1 MPRHIIFALLMALL
15 AGILYGCSNEVGG
28 EDSGDDPPTDGKVTL
43 TMTVRTT
50 PLSGSGD
57 TDPGSEQE
65 QTISSLYVFIFNIGT
80 SQYCE
85 AKRFSVYDMKK
96 EANGQY
102 SVEMEVT
109 PGYKRFYLI
118 ANPGIEFRPDLESY
132 TQAELQNLKTM
143 TLKDHEDGEDYL
155 PNDGLVPDQIMT
167 ALEAGKGVPMSMSVL
182 GQITLGKKDTDSG
195 GPLRGTLVLDN
206 GANAF
211 SLVRVVAKV
220 RLICRV
226 KNELQSSSLDLN
238 MLEIQN
244 ANRSTFLLPKYTV
257 KDSKW
262 LIDFSS
268 MTEAADLTRTV
279 RYVCG
284 KQENNTA
291 EEWLEF
297 DRGTHYFYENYFG
310 PAVAGEV
317 EEGLIDETKYS
328 RIHVVMSDGRDKTF
342 VLPYLKRNDYL
353 TVTIS
358 MAASYIICD
367 IKSWENEDIY
377 PDYTDKIN

>member
-1 MPRHIIFALLMALL
+1 MALL
-15 AGILYGCSNEVGG
+15 ASILYGCSNEVGG

-57 TDPGSEQE
+57 TDPELEQE

-96 EANGQY
+96 VADGKY
-102 SVEMEVT
+102 TVEMEVT

-132 TQAELQNLKTM
+132 TQAELQNLKAM
-143 TLKDHEDGEDYL
+143 KLDDHHEEKEEVL
-155 PNDGLVPDQIMT
+155 NPDQIMT
-167 ALEAGKGVPMSMSVL
+167 AREAGKGVPMSMSVL
-182 GQITLGKKDTDSG
+182 GQITLDKKDTDSG
-195 GPLRGTLVLDN
+195 GPLWRTLVLDN
-206 GANAF
+206 GADAF

-220 RLICRV
+220 HLVCRV
-226 KNELQSSSLDLN
+226 KNELQSSSLFLN
-238 MLEIQN
+238 KLEIQN
-244 ANRSTFLLPKYTV
+244 ANKRTFLLPKYTV
-257 KDSKW
+257 KDGKW
-262 LIDFSS
+262 LIDFPS
-268 MTEAADLTRTV
+268 MTEAADFTRTV
-279 RYVCG
+279 EYVFG
-284 KQENNTA
+284 KQESHNNDGKW
-291 EEWLEF
+291 EEF

-310 PAVAGEV
+310 PAVAGDV
-317 EEGLIDETKYS
+317 EEGLTDETKYS
-328 RIHVVMSDGRDKTF
+328 RIHIVLNDGRDKTF

-358 MAASYIICD
+358 IAASYIICD
-367 IKSWENEDIY
+367 IKPWENEDIY
-377 PDYTDKIN
+377 PDYTE

>member
-1 MPRHIIFALLMALL
+1 MALL
-15 AGILYGCSNEVGG
+15 ASILYGCSNEVGG

-57 TDPGSEQE
+57 TDPWLEQE

-96 EANGQY
+96 KADGQY

-132 TQAELQNLKTM
+132 TQAELQNLKAMELINHRDTA
-143 TLKDHEDGEDYL
+143 DDF
-155 PNDGLVPDQIMT
+155 PNGGLIPDQIMT
-167 ALEAGKGVPMSMSVL
+167 AREAGKGVPMSMSVL
-182 GQITLGKKDTDSG
+182 GQITLDKKDTDSG
-195 GPLRGTLVLDN
+195 GPLWGTLVLDN
-206 GANAF
+206 GADAF

-220 RLICRV
+220 RLVCRV
-226 KNELQSSSLDLN
+226 KNELQSSSLDLDR
-238 MLEIQN
+238 LEIQN
-244 ANRSTFLLPKYTV
+244 ANKSTFLLPKYTV
-257 KDSKW
+257 KDGKW
-262 LIDFSS
+262 LIDFPS

-279 RYVCG
+279 GYVFG
-284 KQENNTA
+284 KQENNNTDGKW
-291 EEWLEF
+291 EEF

-310 PAVAGEV
+310 PAVAGDV

-328 RIHVVMSDGRDKTF
+328 RIHIVMSDGRDKTF

-358 MAASYIICD
+358 IAASYIICD
-367 IKSWENEDIY
+367 IKPWENEDIY

>member
-1 MPRHIIFALLMALL
+1 MALL

-57 TDPGSEQE
+57 TDPWLEQE

-96 EANGQY
+96 EADGKY
-102 SVEMEVT
+102 TVEMEVT

-143 TLKDHEDGEDYL
+143 TLEDHEDDEGDYL
-155 PNDGLVPDQIMT
+155 DDGQLVGLLPDQIME
-167 ALEAGKGVPMSMSVL
+167 ALKAGKGVPMSMSVL
-182 GQITLGKKDTDSG
+182 GQITLDKKDTDSG
-195 GPLRGTLVLDN
+195 GPLWGTLVLDN
-206 GANAF
+206 GADAF

-220 RLICRV
+220 HLVCRV
-226 KNELQSSSLDLN
+226 KKELQNSYLDLDS
-238 MLEIQN
+238 LKIQN

-257 KDSKW
+257 KDGKW
-262 LIDFSS
+262 LIDFRS

-279 RYVCG
+279 GYVYG

-291 EEWLEF
+291 NEWLEY

-310 PAVAGEV
+310 PAVAGDV
-317 EEGLIDETKYS
+317 EEGLTDETKYS
-328 RIHVVMSDGRDKTF
+328 RIHVVMNDGRDKTF

-358 MAASYIICD
+358 MTASNIICD
-367 IKSWENEDIY
+367 IKPWENEDIY